1 MITGEDCW
9 GGFTPRRVNAH
20 QTCTNV
26 EYHSST
32 GNRSRLSGAL
42 LIFRQTASAE
52 RPKPGG
58 KIRVTHHEC
67 TKQTR
72 NDANVRSRVA
82 KPKPS
87 IELAKTVVTTVK
99 YAQRGRVAEWQ
110 SSRVAVLDSSTR
122 CRQKK
127 RWSCGVW
134 KSSVIHVAAWPVA
147 NLRASAGRCHCL
159 TGSPSSG
166 RLNLPEA
173 SSSGH
178 LRPPTR
184 PTPEWHPLGWP
195 H

>member
-1 MITGEDCW
+1 MLMLIKTCA
-9 GGFTPRRVNAH
+9 NA
-20 QTCTNV
+20 

-110 SSRVAVLDSSTR
+110 SSRVAILDSSTR

-127 RWSCGVW
+127 KVVMRCVEVQRDSRSGV
-134 KSSVIHVAAWPVA
+134 
-147 NLRASAGRCHCL
+147 AGSQSTCF
-159 TGSPSSG
+159 SWA
-166 RLNLPEA
+166 LPLPDRF
-173 SSSGH
+173 S
-178 LRPPTR
+178 L
-184 PTPEWHPLGWP
+184 
-195 H
+195 